1 MSAED
6 DRPWD
11 WDLADRFMAG
21 ESIAEAST
29 RTGVLAKFVE
39 RALRDRLVDWRWPLM
54 VAEAPDFK
62 PRRAT
67 AAEVA
72 EKRRAKAVKP

>member
-1 MSAED
+1 MSGED

-11 WDLADRFMAG
+11 WDLAERFMAG
-21 ESIAEAST
+21 ESIADASLRIGGTVTEVEA
-29 RTGVLAKFVE
+29 
-39 RALRDRLVDWRWPLM
+39 ALRYRLVDWKWPLM
-54 VAEAPDFK
+54 VAEAPDFRT
-62 PRRAT
+62 RRAT

>member
-6 DRPWD
+6 GRPWD

-21 ESIAEAST
+21 ESIDDASARTHMPVRHVEA
-29 RTGVLAKFVE
+29 
-39 RALRDRLVDWRWPLM
+39 ALRSRLVEWRWPLM
-54 VAEAPDFK
+54 IAEAPDFK

-72 EKRRAKAVKP
+72 ENRKAKAVKL